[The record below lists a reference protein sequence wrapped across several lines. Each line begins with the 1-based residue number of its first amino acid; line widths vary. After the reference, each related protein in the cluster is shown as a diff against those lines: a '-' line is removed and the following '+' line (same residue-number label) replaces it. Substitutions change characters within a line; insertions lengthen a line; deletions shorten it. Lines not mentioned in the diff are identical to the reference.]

1 MSKVQKKLSKLIKKW
16 FPNEDEE
23 IIEYGVFVLLSKT
36 IFMITIIIIGILF
49 DELVSIVVFTFMYTP
64 LRSFAGGI
72 HAKTPIRCYVFSL
85 IMLITIAVL
94 QRYVIAPV
102 MVVYSLLIVGLLVI
116 LFLSPVATPN
126 KPLEEIEIK
135 VYKKKTILICV
146 AELLIGITFEVLNM
160 HCIVFIVMCV
170 FITVSIMLIL
180 GKIEGLKTKNDGGK
194 K

>member
-102 MVVYSLLIVGLLVI
+102 MVVYSFIIVGLLVI

-160 HCIVFIVMCV
+160 HCIVFNVMYV

-180 GKIEGLKTKNDGGK
+180 GKIEGLKTKNKGGK